1 MPVEKLREFLDS
13 HHIKY
18 ITIDHSPVYT
28 AREVAAST
36 LVPRREF
43 AKAVMVKIDGNI
55 AMAVVP
61 ASRHVD
67 LDKLS
72 RVAGADDAD
81 LASEQEFQQLF
92 PGCEVGAMPP
102 FGNLYG
108 MDTYVDE
115 MLQKDDDIS
124 FNAGTHTQVVRLAYD
139 DFEKLV
145 QPKIA
150 SFSIKE

>member
-1 MPVEKLREFLDS
+1 MPVEKLREFLDN

-18 ITIDHSPVYT
+18 ITIDHSPAYT

-43 AKAVMVKIDGNI
+43 AKSVIVKMDDKI
-55 AMAVVP
+55 AMAIVP

-67 LDKLS
+67 LKKLTES
-72 RVAGADDAD
+72 SGAKRVS
-81 LASEQEFQQLF
+81 LATEDEFQQMF

-108 MDTYVDE
+108 MDTFVDT
-115 MLQKDDDIS
+115 MLKEDDDVT
-124 FNAGTHTQVVRLAYD
+124 FNAGTHTQVVRLAFD
-139 DFEKLV
+139 DYEKLV
-145 QPKIA
+145 NPKVA
-150 SFSIKE
+150 SFSKKE